1 MQKLSLE
8 AYFIFSRLLSQDV
21 TLKRCH
27 ALRRSESFDKKKK
40 KKKNKILKEKL
51 KSFNFSY
58 VEGFS
63 V

>member
-8 AYFIFSRLLSQDV
+8 TYFKFSRLLSQDV
-21 TLKRCH
+21 TLKRRH
-27 ALRRSESFDKKKK
+27 ALRRSESFDKKKQ
-40 KKKNKILKEKL
+40 KNKILKKKL

-58 VEGFS
+58 IEGFS